1 MSNEIGKMD
10 DMVIIRGP
18 KVEFLLPFPQ
28 KRMAAAILILY
39 FFCIFSF
46 FCRFLFQP

>member
-18 KVEFLLPFPQ
+18 TVEFLLPFPQ

-39 FFCIFSF
+39 FFAFFLF